1 LYCLQARELVWDVVD
16 ALCGGRVTSNY
27 IRIGGVSA
35 DLPEGF
41 AELARLK
48 IPKALKLLD
57 DTEKLLTE
65 NPIFRARM
73 EGVGY
78 LPAEELIAYG
88 VCGPVLRAA
97 GVDLDL
103 RRAQPYLVYDQ
114 LEFDV
119 PLGTRG
125 DNMDRYLVRL
135 VELRQ
140 SARII
145 EQCLRMLPPGPVDI
159 DDPAIRWPG
168 KSKVF
173 GRMEELIDQF
183 KLVTEGC
190 KPPPGEVYV
199 GTESANGEIGF
210 FLVSDGTG
218 KPYKCRARTP
228 SFSNTQPL
236 ARMIQGRLIADLVP
250 TFDLLNMI
258 GGECDR

>member
-1 LYCLQARELVWDVVD
+1 MPD
-16 ALCGGRVTSNY
+16 GF
-27 IRIGGVSA
+27 A
-35 DLPEGF
+35 DLV
-41 AELARLK
+41 RQN
-48 IPKALKLLD
+48 IPKTLHLLG
-57 DTEKLLTE
+57 EMEGLLTE

-73 EGVGY
+73 ESVGQ

-88 VCGPVLRAA
+88 VCGPLLRAA

-114 LEFDV
+114 LDFDV
-119 PLGTRG
+119 PLGSHG
-125 DNMDRYLVRL
+125 DNMDRYLVRT
-135 VELRQ
+135 EEIRQ
-140 SARII
+140 SVRII
-145 EQCLRMLPPGPVDI
+145 EQCLRMIPDGPVDT
-159 DDPAIRWPG
+159 DDPAIRWPA
-168 KSKVF
+168 KSRVYT
-173 GRMEELIDQF
+173 RMEELIDQF
-183 KLVTEGC
+183 KQVTEGP

-236 ARMIQGRLIADLVP
+236 ARMVQGRLLADMVP
-250 TFDLLNMI
+250 TFDMINMI